1 MTPKDPERLRQHP
14 DFIQLVRR
22 KQRLTWSLTL
32 TMLAIYYGFVL
43 TMAFAPGLLGR
54 PLNGGATSIGIPV
67 AVTVI
72 LLSFL
77 LTAFY
82 VRQTNQVLDPLVAK
96 LQQEA
101 QQ

>member
-1 MTPKDPERLRQHP
+1 MTPQDPERLRQHP

-43 TMAFAPGLLGR
+43 TMAFAPGLLGQ

-72 LLSFL
+72 LLSFI

>member
-1 MTPKDPERLRQHP
+1 MTPQDPERLRQHP

-22 KQRLTWSLTL
+22 KQRLTWTLTL
-32 TMLAIYYGFVL
+32 AMLAIYYGFVL
-43 TMAFAPGLLGR
+43 MMAFAPGVLAQ

-67 AVTVI
+67 AVVVI
-72 LLSFL
+72 LLSFIF
-77 LTAFY
+77 TAYY

>member
-1 MTPKDPERLRQHP
+1 M
-14 DFIQLVRR
+14 RR

-32 TMLAIYYGFVL
+32 AMLAIYYGFVL
-43 TMAFAPGLLGR
+43 MMAFAPGVLAQ

-67 AVTVI
+67 AVVVI
-72 LLSFL
+72 LLSFIF
-77 LTAFY
+77 TAYY